1 MTNRNSGKGIRADG
15 TRAQLSNCGPNALV
29 LHAMKALGTRFSA
42 ALCSLMLAAAVTA
55 SGQTFEVNQ
64 NGQVATGQPKQSQK
78 SHGMSQVSSP
88 SSSGMGWGSSIEVAR
103 QARAA
108 QQAIDRGD
116 YASAVAYAE
125 RAAKAAPQNTDFW
138 FLLGYTARLAGR
150 YQTSVDA
157 YQHGLKNQ
165 PSSINGL
172 SGLAQTYA
180 RMGRN
185 DDAKKT
191 VLRVLAANPKSP
203 TELTLAGE
211 LFLTSDPQRTLGLLQ
226 RADALKPSARTEL
239 LMARAYVLM
248 KQPEMSKQMLERAR
262 RRAPRDTDVVRAVAG
277 FYRDARQYDLAIS
290 TLKSAPSKPPAL
302 LGELGYTYQLAGKK
316 KEAADSY
323 AQAADAQSKD
333 IALQL
338 SAAQAFV
345 NAGDSGRANDFLK
358 RAEGIDPNYYRLHAV
373 RGQIAS
379 LQNRPQDAIREYEL
393 ALSNVPEGVPEG
405 VLYPVELRLSL
416 YQLYRDDGDSN
427 AAQRQVSLAQAA
439 MQNLDFQDANRPE
452 FLRLRAALED
462 ASGHSG
468 EAEKDLKEGLSLDP
482 SSVNITLNYANL
494 LWKLEKKDQSL
505 QMFNRALKLD
515 PTNASALSSLGYLTR
530 DMGDQKAAEDYFTR
544 LATLYPD
551 DYVPYLALG
560 DMYTASRQFAKAQ
573 SNYEKAHKL
582 APRNPLVLAGGTNAA
597 LEAHELPVAKNWL
610 DRADADMNQNPQLMR
625 EHERY
630 LTFSGKY
637 LESAQLGYK
646 VIQKLPR
653 DAEAPVYLAY
663 DLLFL
668 GRYDEANTIVRQ
680 YQKILPKDK
689 DLPLI
694 AGYIHV
700 HDGLLHEAVADFTEA
715 LEHDPKMATGYMN
728 RGYVLNDLR
737 QAPKAAADFEKALQL
752 RPDYGE
758 AHLGLA
764 YSYLQMRKSKPAIKE
779 ANAAE
784 KILGESVTIHLAR
797 AEAYRQQVLL
807 NQAIKEYEAAIQFA
821 PSDIRTRLA
830 LADAQYRL
838 HRYGDSINTLQAALQ
853 LSPNDP
859 VIYAQ
864 MAHCYARM
872 GERENTMHA
881 IGEAERIGGDSDRIL
896 LATGDALLTLGDRKA
911 AMQRFSRALD
921 VVGGDTVETR
931 LSLARLF
938 AGEGRLAE
946 AREQVALGFAEARID
961 NTEDITPEHLLK
973 AADVFMSI
981 HDFELAKK
989 YFERAETEG
998 ADQQVVAVGLAN
1010 AYLAQGQTSSAEA
1023 QLASLG
1029 NDSDN
1034 EQNYDYLV
1042 AKANVYR
1049 QQQDTVHALSFYARA
1064 NDMNATDEAAQRAEF
1079 DLASQEGRQI
1089 KPNVGVVSDISLS
1102 PIFEDINIYTL
1113 DAKLLTNPLLGAT
1126 GTLLPPPRSS
1136 FESLGIAHFK
1146 ARLQSWPVISGFV
1159 EERNARGSI
1168 SIPSQLLIQDRNT
1181 YDTTFNGAI
1190 NPLLHI
1196 GNATFTFTPGLQFT
1210 IRRDTISPFAM
1221 NQNLFRQFLYISSNS
1236 IGNWLSISARGIREA
1251 GPFTEQN
1258 LHSRDASALL
1268 EFTVGRPWGSTE
1280 LLAGYGARD
1289 VLFRP
1294 LIREYFTTSSYVG
1307 VQHRFGSNLR
1317 VAMLAEYLRS
1327 WRVKDL
1333 QFAIAEAVRP
1343 GVRFDYQPNSRWSVQ
1358 GSFLMSRG
1366 QGFHTYDNVQNEFLV
1381 SYVKPMRGAVNDG
1394 TGETP
1399 VSYPLRFS
1407 FGLQQQ
1413 TFYDFPG
1420 GGRTTVLPVIRL
1432 TLF

>member
-1 MTNRNSGKGIRADG
+1 
-15 TRAQLSNCGPNALV
+15 
-29 LHAMKALGTRFSA
+29 MKALGTRFSA
-42 ALCSLMLAAAVTA
+42 ALCSLMLAIAATA

-78 SHGMSQVSSP
+78 SRGKSQVSSQ

-165 PSSINGL
+165 PNSINGL

-211 LFLTSDPQRTLGLLQ
+211 LFLTSDPQRALGLLQ

-323 AQAADAQSKD
+323 AQAANAQSKD

-345 NAGDSGRANDFLK
+345 NAGDTGRANGFLK
-358 RAEGIDPNYYRLHAV
+358 RAESIDPNNYRLHAV

-379 LQNRPQDAIREYEL
+379 LQNDTKDAIREYEL
-393 ALSNVPEGVPEG
+393 ALANMPEGVPEG

-416 YQLYRDDGDSN
+416 YQLYRDDGN
-427 AAQRQVSLAQAA
+427 AAAAQRQISLAQSA

-452 FLRLRAALED
+452 FLRLRAALEEG
-462 ASGHSG
+462 SGHST
-468 EAEKDLKEGLSLDP
+468 EAEKDLKEALALDP
-482 SSVNITLNYANL
+482 NSVNITLNYGNL
-494 LWKLEKKDQSL
+494 LWKLEKKDQAL
-505 QMFNRALKLD
+505 EMFNRALKLD
-515 PTNASALSSLGYLTR
+515 PANASALSSLGYLTR
-530 DMGDQKAAEDYFTR
+530 DMGDLKAAEKYFTQ
-544 LATLYPD
+544 LASLYPD

-560 DMYTASRQFAKAQ
+560 DMYTASRQFQQAQ
-573 SNYEKAHKL
+573 ASYEKAHKL
-582 APRNPLVLAGGTNAA
+582 APGNPLVLAGGTNAA

-610 DRADADMNQNPQLMR
+610 DLADTAMNENPQLMR
-625 EHERY
+625 ERERY

-646 VIQKLPR
+646 VIQKLPH
-653 DAEAPVYLAY
+653 DPEAPVYLAY

-668 GRYDEANTIVRQ
+668 GRYDDADAIVREYRQ
-680 YQKILPKDK
+680 ILPKDK
-689 DLPLI
+689 DLPLV

-700 HDGLLHEAVADFTEA
+700 HDGLFNEAVADFTQA
-715 LEHDPKMATGYMN
+715 LERDPKMATGYMN
-728 RGYVLNDLR
+728 RGYVLNDVR

-784 KILGESVTIHLAR
+784 KTLGESVTIHLAR

-807 NQAIKEYEAAIQFA
+807 NQAIKEYETALQFT
-821 PSDIRTRLA
+821 PLDMRTRLA

-838 HRYGDSINTLQAALQ
+838 HRYSDSINTLQAALQ
-853 LSPNDP
+853 ISPNDP

-872 GERENTMHA
+872 GQRENTMRA

-911 AMQRFSRALD
+911 AMDRFSRALD

-938 AGEGRLAE
+938 ARNGRWAE

-961 NTEDITPEHLLK
+961 NTEDITAEHLLE
-973 AADVFMSI
+973 AADVFMSM

-998 ADQQVVAVGLAN
+998 ADQQVVAVGMAN

-1079 DLASQEGRQI
+1079 DLAGQEGRQI
-1089 KPNVGVVSDISLS
+1089 KPNVGVVSDISLA

-1113 DAKLLTNPLLGAT
+1113 DAKLLTNPLPGTTGA
-1126 GTLLPPPRSS
+1126 LPPPRSS

-1146 ARLQSWPVISGFV
+1146 AHLQNWPVITGFV
-1159 EERNARGSI
+1159 EERNARGRI
-1168 SIPSQLLIQDRNT
+1168 SIPSELIIQDRNT
-1181 YDTTFNGAI
+1181 YDTTLNGAV
-1190 NPLLHI
+1190 NPMLHV

-1221 NQNLFRQFLYISSNS
+1221 NQNLFRQFLYISSNPLW
-1236 IGNWLSISARGIREA
+1236 NWLSISARGIREA

-1333 QFAIAEAVRP
+1333 QFAIAEAIRP

-1366 QGFHTYDNVQNEFLV
+1366 QGFHAYDNVQNEFLV
-1381 SYVKPMRGAVNDG
+1381 SYVKPMKGAVNDG

-1420 GGRTTVLPVIRL
+1420 GGRTTVLPVVRL